1 MNGLAEAM
9 RGLFGRGGDDAGCEE
24 SLEVLDLVVEAELSG
39 RPVAEAFPAVAV
51 HLDSCPDCGEDYEGL
66 RALAGA

>member
-1 MNGLAEAM
+1 MNGLTEAL
-9 RGLFGRGGDDAGCEE
+9 RGFLGRSGKDAGCEE

-39 RPVAEAFPAVAV
+39 RSVAEAFPAVAV

-66 RALAGA
+66 RALAVV